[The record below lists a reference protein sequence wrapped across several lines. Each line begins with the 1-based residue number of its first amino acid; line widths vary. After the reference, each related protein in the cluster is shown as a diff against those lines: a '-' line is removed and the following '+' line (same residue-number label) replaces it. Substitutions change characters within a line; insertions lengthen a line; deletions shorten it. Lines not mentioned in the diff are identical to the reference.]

1 MELWI
6 RSQDKM
12 KLCQARLFE
21 LDNDQT
27 GIFCFNGEEYSIFA
41 GKYKSKE
48 RALEVLNDISSKIKN
63 QFIVEVAGLWKIE
76 DVMKM
81 RDTLKSTYDG
91 EFIMET
97 KPLKIKP
104 INQNLIYYEMP
115 QE

>member
-6 RSQDKM
+6 IAQDRETLIKVD
-12 KLCQARLFE
+12 RLDYDISEYKHRIVANGF
-21 LDNDQT
+21 QT
-27 GIFCFNGEEYSIFA
+27 LVAEY
-41 GKYKSKE
+41 KTKK

-63 QFIVEVAGLWKIE
+63 QFIVEVAGLWKLE

-81 RDTLKSTYDG
+81 RDTLKSNYEG